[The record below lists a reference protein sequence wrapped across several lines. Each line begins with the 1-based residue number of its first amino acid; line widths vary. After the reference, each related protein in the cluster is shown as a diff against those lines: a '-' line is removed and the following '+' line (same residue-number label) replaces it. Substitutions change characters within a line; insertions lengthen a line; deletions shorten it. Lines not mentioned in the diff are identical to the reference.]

1 MRLSKGSRI
10 QAKLIEEV
18 DANHWIVSFKGHLL
32 QVKNS
37 TSIKFE
43 SEMSLELEVVKE
55 KPLELKILSPSCK
68 IKKRLDVHV

>member
-43 SEMSLELEVVKE
+43 SEMSLELEVVK
-55 KPLELKILSPSCK
+55 SP
-68 IKKRLDVHV
+68 